1 MNSINDLFN
10 ERDMII
16 ESMGYFNPLI
26 LEENN
31 VILTEGIVGGLVEK
45 LKALYEMI
53 KGWITKLIDFV
64 SSKFRKEKPTTTGN
78 DKPHEYKGEH
88 ISDDRKESASKFN
101 LTNAFF
107 EAVDKKN
114 IRRLRIM
121 MKDSLLVDLSFKQFN
136 EMSKYVKNIEGM
148 YDEHDDK
155 KCPFEE
161 DKSKWDKNYM
171 DKQMTQLFIGN
182 FSKKRIEHIKKVID
196 YIYKDEK
203 KNVNEST
210 NMNASQMIELPKL
223 KDAKKALNDIKKE
236 CEKALKEKDP
246 SKIIPKDPKT
256 IRKYFETGG
265 KVKLSRDKILKDS
278 TYMSYLNSKDCTD
291 QLKSYQKSL
300 DIEYKSLQQEAKNIK
315 DEQKSKELL
324 VKARGI
330 NVMTQK
336 FLGTAIKCYVHY
348 ADLINKAVK

>member
-1 MNSINDLFN
+1 MNNINDLFN
-10 ERDMII
+10 ERDIII

-31 VILTEGIVGGLVEK
+31 VILTEGIIGGLVEK
-45 LKALYEMI
+45 IQALWKMI
-53 KGWITKLIDFV
+53 KGWITKLIDFI
-64 SSKFRKEKPTTTGN
+64 SNKFRKGKSTTTDN
-78 DKPHEYKGEH
+78 AYEGEH
-88 ISDDRKESASKFN
+88 IDNDRKESASKFH
-101 LTNAFF
+101 LTNKFF
-107 EAVDKKN
+107 EAVDEKN
-114 IRRLRIM
+114 INMLRIM
-121 MKDSLLVDLSFKQFN
+121 MKNSLLIDLSFKQFN

-155 KCPFEE
+155 QCPFEE

-171 DKQMTQLFIGN
+171 NKQMTRVVNN
-182 FSKKRIEHIKKVID
+182 FSKKRIEHIKKVIT
-196 YIYKDEK
+196 YVYSNEK

-210 NMNASQMIELPKL
+210 NINTSQIIELPKL

-236 CEKALKEKDP
+236 CEKALKEKEP
-246 SKIIPKDPKT
+246 SKMIPKDLKT

-265 KVKLSRDKILKDS
+265 KVKLSSRDKILKDS

-300 DIEYKSLQQEAKNIK
+300 DNEYKSLQQEAKNIK
-315 DEQKSKELL
+315 DERKSKELL
-324 VKARGI
+324 AKARGI

-336 FLGTAIKCYVHY
+336 FLGTAIKCYAHY
-348 ADLINKAVK
+348 ADLINKAIK

>member
-1 MNSINDLFN
+1 MNNIHDLFN

-31 VILTEGIVGGLVEK
+31 VILTEGIVGDIVEK
-45 LKALYEMI
+45 IQALWKMI

-64 SSKFRKEKPTTTGN
+64 SSKFRKEKPTTGN
-78 DKPHEYKGEH
+78 KYEGEH

-114 IRRLRIM
+114 IRRLRIL
-121 MKDSLLVDLSFKQFN
+121 MKDSLLTDRSFKQFN

-161 DKSKWDKNYM
+161 DKSKWDKDYM
-171 DKQMTQLFIGN
+171 NKQMAQLLGGN
-182 FSKKRIEHIKKVID
+182 FSKKRIEHVKKVIT
-196 YIYKDEK
+196 YFYKNEK

-210 NMNASQMIELPKL
+210 NMTTPQIIELPKL

-278 TYMSYLNSKDCTD
+278 SYMSYLNSKDCTD

>member
-1 MNSINDLFN
+1 MNNINDLFN

-31 VILTEGIVGGLVEK
+31 VILTEGVVGGLVEK
-45 LKALYEMI
+45 IQALWKMI

-64 SSKFRKEKPTTTGN
+64 SSKIGKGKPTTDN
-78 DKPHEYKGEH
+78 AYDGEH
-88 ISDDRKESASKFN
+88 ITNDRKESASKFG
-101 LTNAFF
+101 LTNKFF
-107 EAVDKKN
+107 EAVDEKN
-114 IRRLRIM
+114 ISRLRIM
-121 MKDSLLVDLSFKQFN
+121 MKNSLMVDHSFKQFN

-155 KCPFEE
+155 ACPFEE
-161 DKSKWDKNYM
+161 DKSKWDKKYM
-171 DKQMTQLFIGN
+171 DKQMTRVVNN
-182 FSKKRIEHIKKVID
+182 FSKKRIEHIKKVIT
-196 YIYKDEK
+196 YVYENEK

-210 NMNASQMIELPKL
+210 NVTTSQIIELPKL

-236 CEKALKEKDP
+236 CEKALKEKEP
-246 SKIIPKDPKT
+246 VKIIPKDPKT

-278 TYMSYLNSKDCTD
+278 SYMSYLNSKDCTD

-300 DIEYKSLQQEAKNIK
+300 DNEYKSLKQEAKNIK
-315 DEQKSKELL
+315 DERKSKELL

-336 FLGTAIKCYVHY
+336 FLGTAIKCYAHY
-348 ADLINKAVK
+348 ADLINKAIK

>member
-1 MNSINDLFN
+1 MNNINDLFN

-31 VILTEGIVGGLVEK
+31 VVLTEGIVGGLVEK
-45 LKALYEMI
+45 IQALWKMI
-53 KGWITKLIDFV
+53 KGWITKLIDFI
-64 SSKFRKEKPTTTGN
+64 SNKFGKGKPTTTN
-78 DKPHEYKGEH
+78 NNKSQKSEEK
-88 ISDDRKESASKFN
+88 DRKESASKFN
-101 LTNAFF
+101 LTDAFF
-107 EAVDKKN
+107 KAVDNKD
-114 IRRLRIM
+114 IRKLRIM

-155 KCPFEE
+155 QCPFEE
-161 DKSKWDKNYM
+161 DKSKWDKKYIN
-171 DKQMTQLFIGN
+171 KQLTRVYDN
-182 FSKKRIEHIKKVID
+182 FSKKRIEHIKKVIT
-196 YIYKDEK
+196 YVYGNEK

-210 NMNASQMIELPKL
+210 NVTTSQIIELPKL

-246 SKIIPKDPKT
+246 IKIIPKDPKT

-300 DIEYKSLQQEAKNIK
+300 DNEYKSLQQAAK
-315 DEQKSKELL
+315 DERKSKELL
-324 VKARGI
+324 AKARGI

-336 FLGTAIKCYVHY
+336 FLGTAIKCYAHY
-348 ADLINKAVK
+348 ADLINKAIK

>member
-1 MNSINDLFN
+1 MNNINDLFN
-10 ERDMII
+10 ERNMII

-45 LKALYEMI
+45 IQALWKMI

-64 SSKFRKEKPTTTGN
+64 SSKFRKGKPTTTDN
-78 DKPHEYKGEH
+78 NKSQKSEEK
-88 ISDDRKESASKFN
+88 DRKESASKFN
-101 LTNAFF
+101 LTDAFF
-107 EAVDKKN
+107 KAVDNKD
-114 IRRLRIM
+114 IRKLRIM

-148 YDEHDDK
+148 YDEHEDK
-155 KCPFEE
+155 TRPFEE

-171 DKQMTQLFIGN
+171 DIQMTQLFIGN
-182 FSKKRIEHIKKVID
+182 FSKKRIEHVKKVIT
-196 YIYKDEK
+196 YLYKDKK

-210 NMNASQMIELPKL
+210 NVTTPKIIELPKL

-236 CEKALKEKDP
+236 CEKALKEKEP
-246 SKIIPKDPKT
+246 SKIIPKDLKT

-265 KVKLSRDKILKDS
+265 KVKLSSRDKILKDS

-300 DIEYKSLQQEAKNIK
+300 DNEYKSLQQEAKNIK
-315 DEQKSKELL
+315 DERKSKELL
-324 VKARGI
+324 AKARGI

-336 FLGTAIKCYVHY
+336 FLGTAIKCYAHY

>member
-1 MNSINDLFN
+1 MNNINDLFN

-31 VILTEGIVGGLVEK
+31 VVLTEGIVGGLVEK
-45 LKALYEMI
+45 IQALWKMI
-53 KGWITKLIDFV
+53 KGWITKLIDFI
-64 SSKFRKEKPTTTGN
+64 SNKFGKGKPTTTDN
-78 DKPHEYKGEH
+78 NKSQKSEEK
-88 ISDDRKESASKFN
+88 DRKESASKFN
-101 LTNAFF
+101 LTDAFF
-107 EAVDKKN
+107 KAVDNKD
-114 IRRLRIM
+114 IRKLRIM

-155 KCPFEE
+155 QCPFEE
-161 DKSKWDKNYM
+161 DKSKWDKNYIN
-171 DKQMTQLFIGN
+171 KQLTRVYDN
-182 FSKKRIEHIKKVID
+182 FSKKRIEHIKKVIT
-196 YIYKDEK
+196 YVYGNEK

-210 NMNASQMIELPKL
+210 NVTTSQIIELPKL
-223 KDAKKALNDIKKE
+223 KNAKKALNDIKKE
-236 CEKALKEKDP
+236 CEKALKEKEP
-246 SKIIPKDPKT
+246 VKIIPKDPKT

-300 DIEYKSLQQEAKNIK
+300 DNEYKSLQQEAK
-315 DEQKSKELL
+315 DERKSKELL
-324 VKARGI
+324 AKARGI

-336 FLGTAIKCYVHY
+336 FLGTAIKCYAHY
-348 ADLINKAVK
+348 ADLINKAIK

>member
-1 MNSINDLFN
+1 MNNINDLFN

-31 VILTEGIVGGLVEK
+31 VILTEGFVGGLVEK
-45 LKALYEMI
+45 IQALWKMI

-64 SSKFRKEKPTTTGN
+64 SSKIGKGKAPTGN
-78 DKPHEYKGEH
+78 NKQHEGEH
-88 ISDDRKESASKFN
+88 ITKDRKESSSKFN

-107 EAVDKKN
+107 KAVDEKN
-114 IRRLRIM
+114 ISRLRIM

-136 EMSKYVKNIEGM
+136 EMSNYVKNIEGM

-155 KCPFEE
+155 ACPFEE

-171 DKQMTQLFIGN
+171 DKQMTQLFVGN
-182 FSKKRIEHIKKVID
+182 FSKKRIEHIKKVIN
-196 YIYKDEK
+196 YIYRNEK

-210 NMNASQMIELPKL
+210 NVTTPQIIELPKL

-236 CEKALKEKDP
+236 CEKALKEKEP
-246 SKIIPKDPKT
+246 SKIIPKDLKT
-256 IRKYFETGG
+256 IRNYFETGG

-278 TYMSYLNSKDCTD
+278 SYMSYLNSKDCTD
-291 QLKSYQKSL
+291 QIKSYQKSL
-300 DIEYKSLQQEAKNIK
+300 DNEYKSLQQEAKNIK
-315 DEQKSKELL
+315 DERKSKELL

-330 NVMTQK
+330 NIMTQK
-336 FLGTAIKCYVHY
+336 FLGTAIKCYAHY
-348 ADLINKAVK
+348 ADLINKAIK

>member
-1 MNSINDLFN
+1 MNNIKDLFN

-31 VILTEGIVGGLVEK
+31 VILTEGVVGGLVEK
-45 LKALYEMI
+45 IQALWKMI
-53 KGWITKLIDFV
+53 KGWITKLIDFI
-64 SSKFRKEKPTTTGN
+64 SSKFRKGKPTTDN
-78 DKPHEYKGEH
+78 AYEGEH
-88 ISDDRKESASKFN
+88 ITNDRKESASKFG
-101 LTNAFF
+101 LTDRFF
-107 EAVDKKN
+107 KELDNKDIPK
-114 IRRLRIM
+114 LRVM

-155 KCPFEE
+155 ACPFEE
-161 DKSKWDKNYM
+161 DKSKWDKKYM
-171 DKQMTQLFIGN
+171 DKQLTQLFVGN
-182 FSKKRIEHIKKVID
+182 FSKKRIEHIKKVIT
-196 YIYKDEK
+196 YIYSNEK

-210 NMNASQMIELPKL
+210 NVTTPKIIELPKL

-236 CEKALKEKDP
+236 CEKALKEKEP
-246 SKIIPKDPKT
+246 SKIIPKDLKT
-256 IRKYFETGG
+256 IRNYFETGG

-278 TYMSYLNSKDCTD
+278 SYMSYLNSKDCTD
-291 QLKSYQKSL
+291 QIKSYQKSL
-300 DIEYKSLQQEAKNIK
+300 DNEYKSLQQEAKNIK

-336 FLGTAIKCYVHY
+336 FLGTAIKCYAHY
-348 ADLINKAVK
+348 ADLINKAIK

>member
-1 MNSINDLFN
+1 MNNINDLFN

-26 LEENN
+26 LEEHD
-31 VILTEGIVGGLVEK
+31 VILTEGIVGGVVEK
-45 LKALYEMI
+45 IQALWKMI

-64 SSKFRKEKPTTTGN
+64 SSKFRKGKSTTTDN
-78 DKPHEYKGEH
+78 AYEGEH
-88 ISDDRKESASKFN
+88 IDNDRKESASKFH
-101 LTNAFF
+101 LTNKFF
-107 EAVDKKN
+107 EAVDEKN
-114 IRRLRIM
+114 INRLRIM
-121 MKDSLLVDLSFKQFN
+121 MKKSLLVDLSFKQFN

-155 KCPFEE
+155 QCPFEE
-161 DKSKWDKNYM
+161 DKSKWDKNYIN
-171 DKQMTQLFIGN
+171 KQLTRVYDN
-182 FSKKRIEHIKKVID
+182 FSKKRIEHIKKVIT
-196 YIYKDEK
+196 YVYGNEK

-210 NMNASQMIELPKL
+210 NVTTSQIIELPKL
-223 KDAKKALNDIKKE
+223 KNAKKALNDIKKE
-236 CEKALKEKDP
+236 CEKALKEKEP
-246 SKIIPKDPKT
+246 VKIIPKDPKT

-265 KVKLSRDKILKDS
+265 KVKLSSRDKILKDS

-300 DIEYKSLQQEAKNIK
+300 DNEYKSLQQEAKNIK
-315 DEQKSKELL
+315 DERKSKELL
-324 VKARGI
+324 AKARGI

-336 FLGTAIKCYVHY
+336 FLGTAIKCYAHY

>member
-114 IRRLRIM
+114 ILRIM

>member
-1 MNSINDLFN
+1 MNNINDLFN

-26 LEENN
+26 LEEND
-31 VILTEGIVGGLVEK
+31 VVLTEGIVGGIVEK
-45 LKALYEMI
+45 IQALWKMI
-53 KGWITKLIDFV
+53 RGWITKLIDFI
-64 SSKFRKEKPTTTGN
+64 SNKFRKGKPTTDN
-78 DKPHEYKGEH
+78 AYEGEH
-88 ISDDRKESASKFN
+88 ITNDRKESSSKFG
-101 LTNAFF
+101 LTNTFF

-121 MKDSLLVDLSFKQFN
+121 MKDSLVVDSSFKQFN

-171 DKQMTQLFIGN
+171 NKQLAQLLGGN
-182 FSKKRIEHIKKVID
+182 FSKKRIEHVKQVVTYFLKN
-196 YIYKDEK
+196 EK

-210 NMNASQMIELPKL
+210 NVNTSQIIELPKL

-278 TYMSYLNSKDCTD
+278 SYMSYLNSKDCTD

-300 DIEYKSLQQEAKNIK
+300 DNEYKSLQQKAK
-315 DEQKSKELL
+315 DERKSKELL

-336 FLGTAIKCYVHY
+336 FLGTAIKCYAHY
-348 ADLINKAVK
+348 VDLINKAIK

>member
-1 MNSINDLFN
+1 MNNINDLFN

-31 VILTEGIVGGLVEK
+31 VVLTEGIVGGLVEK
-45 LKALYEMI
+45 IQALWKMI

-64 SSKFRKEKPTTTGN
+64 SSKFRKGKSTTTDN
-78 DKPHEYKGEH
+78 AYEGEH
-88 ISDDRKESASKFN
+88 IDNDRKESASKFN
-101 LTNAFF
+101 LTDAFF
-107 EAVDKKN
+107 KAVDNKD
-114 IRRLRIM
+114 IRKLRIM

-148 YDEHDDK
+148 YDEHEDK
-155 KCPFEE
+155 TRPFEE
-161 DKSKWDKNYM
+161 DKSKWDKKYI
-171 DKQMTQLFIGN
+171 MTQLFIGN
-182 FSKKRIEHIKKVID
+182 FSKKRIEHVKKVIT
-196 YIYKDEK
+196 YLYKDKK

-210 NMNASQMIELPKL
+210 NVTTPKIIELPKL

-236 CEKALKEKDP
+236 CEKALKEKEP
-246 SKIIPKDPKT
+246 SKIIPKDLKT

-265 KVKLSRDKILKDS
+265 KVKLSSRDKILKDS

-300 DIEYKSLQQEAKNIK
+300 DNEYKSLQQEAKNIK
-315 DEQKSKELL
+315 DERRSKELL
-324 VKARGI
+324 AKARGI

-336 FLGTAIKCYVHY
+336 FLGTAIKCYAHY
-348 ADLINKAVK
+348 ADLINKAIK

>member
-1 MNSINDLFN
+1 MNNINELFN
-10 ERDMII
+10 ERDTII

-31 VILTEGIVGGLVEK
+31 VILTEGIIGGLVEK
-45 LKALYEMI
+45 IQALWKMI

-64 SSKFRKEKPTTTGN
+64 SSKFKRKTMN
-78 DKPHEYKGEH
+78 DDNNSKSHGFEGEH
-88 ISDDRKESASKFN
+88 ITKDRKESSSKFR

-107 EAVDKKN
+107 KAVDEKN
-114 IRRLRIM
+114 IGRLRIL

-136 EMSKYVKNIEGM
+136 EMSKYVKDIEGM
-148 YDEHDDK
+148 YDEHEPK
-155 KCPFEE
+155 TCPFEE

-171 DKQMTQLFIGN
+171 DKQMTQLFVGN
-182 FSKKRIEHIKKVID
+182 FSKKRIEHIKKVIT
-196 YIYKDEK
+196 YIYSNEK

-210 NMNASQMIELPKL
+210 NVNTPQIIELPKL
-223 KDAKKALNDIKKE
+223 KNAKKALNDIKKE
-236 CEKALKEKDP
+236 CEKALKEKEP
-246 SKIIPKDPKT
+246 MKIIPKDPKT

-278 TYMSYLNSKDCTD
+278 SYMSYLNSKDCTD

-300 DIEYKSLQQEAKNIK
+300 DNEYKSLQQEAKNIK

-324 VKARGI
+324 VKAKGI
-330 NVMTQK
+330 NMMTQK
-336 FLGTAIKCYVHY
+336 FLGTAIKCYAHY
-348 ADLINKAVK
+348 ADLINKAIK

>member
-1 MNSINDLFN
+1 MNNIKDLFN
-10 ERDMII
+10 ERDCII

-31 VILTEGIVGGLVEK
+31 VILTEGIIGGLVEK
-45 LKALYEMI
+45 IQALWKMI

-64 SSKFRKEKPTTTGN
+64 SSKFGKGKPTTDN
-78 DKPHEYKGEH
+78 AYEGEH
-88 ISDDRKESASKFN
+88 IDNDRKESASKFN
-101 LTNAFF
+101 LTNSFF
-107 EAVDKKN
+107 EAVDEKN

-121 MKDSLLVDLSFKQFN
+121 MKNSLLVDLSFKQFN

-155 KCPFEE
+155 QCPFEE

-171 DKQMTQLFIGN
+171 NKQMTRVVNN
-182 FSKKRIEHIKKVID
+182 FSKKRIEHVKKVIT
-196 YIYKDEK
+196 YVYSNEK

-210 NMNASQMIELPKL
+210 NVNIHQIIELPKL

-300 DIEYKSLQQEAKNIK
+300 DNEYKSLQQEAKNIK
-315 DEQKSKELL
+315 DERKSKELL
-324 VKARGI
+324 AKARGI

-336 FLGTAIKCYVHY
+336 FLGTAIKCYAHY
-348 ADLINKAVK
+348 ADLINKAIK

>member
-1 MNSINDLFN
+1 MNNINDLFN

-88 ISDDRKESASKFN
+88 ISDDRKESSNKFN

-107 EAVDKKN
+107 KAVDEKD
-114 IRRLRIM
+114 IRKLRIM

-136 EMSKYVKNIEGM
+136 EMSKYVKHIEGM

-155 KCPFEE
+155 ECPFEE

-171 DKQMTQLFIGN
+171 DKQMAQLFRGN
-182 FSKKRIEHIKKVID
+182 FSKKRIEHIKKVIT
-196 YIYKDEK
+196 YVYSNEK

-210 NMNASQMIELPKL
+210 NVTTPQIIELPKL